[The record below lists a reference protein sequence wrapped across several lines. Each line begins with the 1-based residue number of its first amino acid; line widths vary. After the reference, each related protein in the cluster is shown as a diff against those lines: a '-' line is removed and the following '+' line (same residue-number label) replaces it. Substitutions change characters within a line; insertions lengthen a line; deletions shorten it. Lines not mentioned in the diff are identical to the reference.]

1 MPARVELLEIVLLH
15 VAAFAIAFTLACMC

>member
-1 MPARVELLEIVLLH
+1 VELLEIVLLH